1 MCLFLIMIKLVIFD
15 FGDTLSNAKKS
26 NTIVHKMCP
35 EIKVFKKHGYEFSKE
50 GMIKAKEKTETL
62 YRESDYLVQQKDK
75 YLYVKLLFS
84 VLGIN
89 GNKDFFDECEKAF
102 WDERISQTEL
112 MPNAKE
118 TLKELKS
125 LGIKLAVI
133 TNTKSGH
140 NKQVAEK
147 TGILNLFDEF
157 IMTHEFGSVK
167 SELKI
172 FKHILEKFQ
181 TIKAE
186 ECLMVGNNLN
196 EDTAAKKIGMKTVIL
211 RTNLCHNKLAEKIE
225 PEYYINNL
233 KELLHIVKK

>member
-1 MCLFLIMIKLVIFD
+1 MIKLVIFD
-15 FGDTLSNAKKS
+15 FGDTLSNANKS
-26 NTIVHKMCP
+26 NEIVQEMCP
-35 EIKVFKKHGYEFSKE
+35 EIKVLKNHGYDFSRE
-50 GMIKAKEKTETL
+50 GMIKAKEKTEKL
-62 YRESDYLVQQKDK
+62 YRKSDYLSQQKDK

-84 VLGIN
+84 VLGVN

-102 WDERISQTEL
+102 WDERIKQTEL

-125 LGIKLAVI
+125 RGIKLAVI

-140 NKQVAEK
+140 NKQVAKK
-147 TGILNLFDEF
+147 TEILDLFDEF

-172 FKHILEKFQ
+172 FEHILERFPD
-181 TIKAE
+181 IKPE

-196 EDTAAKKIGMKTVIL
+196 EDTVAKKIGIKTAIL
-211 RTNLCHNKLAEKIE
+211 KTNIVTSKLTEQIE
-225 PEYYINNL
+225 PDYYIDDL
-233 KELLHIVKK
+233 QDLLTLIN